1 MAELLPEDL
10 AQVLTPA
17 QAADRVKAA
26 NGAFIRAQ
34 SKGTVPRAI
43 GLEMTN
49 SRQAFAD
56 AMARDQKIQQ
66 EYGGYDSFAQDI
78 GRNMGN
84 AWDAVKGFAAH
95 TAGIFGDANEMV
107 PGPLQSPIGKNLPTS
122 VEIGE
127 AMGADVDNPGFTIA
141 GLASPLPNELLAV
154 GKLAGP
160 ALAAAMAYQ
169 KVATKAGGKTPA
181 LTRMLDDQRGGP
193 LLHASPFKFDFFD
206 EAHMGRG
213 EGFQAYS
220 PGGFYFSDADLQRGT
235 HPGYLSQFG
244 RHRELGTH
252 VEIGGKDFNVSPNQQ
267 GVDNIGQAKEMAA
280 LLGGDLSPNEML
292 MINARVRDYASHLPH
307 GASDPSAMIQK
318 QMIDD
323 FELTLARLEEKEAD
337 MVFDLERQQDYLDM
351 HAKGIVEGRP
361 SIQRVR
367 DNIANLEA
375 QLADMQKPGSYHQD
389 SIDIAE
395 RTLRA
400 VEQMKISKAEP
411 YSYKIDIS
419 DDIKDNL
426 PIYEVPIKDQPAK
439 YRGAVEELARKE
451 FDEPARL
458 AEIDEVQRTIDD
470 YEDMIASAAGKD
482 GTFAQFHRH
491 TEGRL
496 KGALRTEREYLASLQ
511 EHLDAG
517 ADLDRT
523 YGELV
528 RDLQATHG
536 DEAAQRMLYD
546 AGIPG
551 SRNRTWATRRKLTTP
566 AGAMGQLFGHL
577 GLTDNVDEVYNYA
590 IWDMNTIDE
599 VVRRQTKGGK
609 ILEDT
614 AETVYTRSPPKPKK
628 MEADRLQLQWA
639 GSQRYGPL
647 EVLQN
652 PSQQQL
658 GRFRRDI
665 RTDYLAEGLNPNA
678 EPLTRSTQDA
688 NGNHWY
694 WRADRGTH
702 YGVEELLKEQK
713 LGDIKLNQNRP
724 GGDK

>member
-26 NGAFIRAQ
+26 NGAYIRAQ

-56 AMARDQKIQQ
+56 AMARDKGIQQ

-244 RHRELGTH
+244 RHDALGF
-252 VEIGGKDFNVSPNQQ
+252 EIKSPTGDTYIFSPGSPDVPPGIQKNGSDLPIANAQEQ
-267 GVDNIGQAKEMAA
+267 LNWLAADITENINSSITNPDDWVNEAAVGQ
-280 LLGGDLSPNEML
+280 LLSRIGNTTGSFSEGMVREML
-292 MINARVRDYASHLPH
+292 ERAKSRFP
-307 GASDPSAMIQK
+307 
-318 QMIDD
+318 DD
-323 FELTLARLEEKEAD
+323 E
-337 MVFDLERQQDYLDM
+337 VFIKM
-351 HAKGIVEGRP
+351 
-361 SIQRVR
+361 
-367 DNIANLEA
+367 EA
-375 QLADMQKPGSYHQD
+375 QVLDHLG
-389 SIDIAE
+389 
-395 RTLRA
+395 L
-400 VEQMKISKAEP
+400 SKQEP

-439 YRGAVEELARKE
+439 YRGAVEELARGMLDEDALRFELKDAE
-451 FDEPARL
+451 ESLETWKRYLKIRDNNPGGLEGMNVLDTGYFD
-458 AEIDEVQRTIDD
+458 AEIAFSFDRN
-470 YEDMIASAAGKD
+470 K
-482 GTFAQFHRH
+482 
-491 TEGRL
+491 L
-496 KGALRTEREYLASLQ
+496 
-511 EHLDAG
+511 LDAVARQQEYAKG
-517 ADLDRT
+517 LRDKLKRGVDIDRT

>member
-26 NGAFIRAQ
+26 NGAYIRAQ

-141 GLASPLPNELLAV
+141 GFASPLPNELLAV

-244 RHRELGTH
+244 RHDALGF
-252 VEIGGKDFNVSPNQQ
+252 EIKSPT
-267 GVDNIGQAKEMAA
+267 
-280 LLGGDLSPNEML
+280 GDTYIFSPGSPD
-292 MINARVRDYASHLPH
+292 VPP
-307 GASDPSAMIQK
+307 GIQK
-318 QMIDD
+318 NGS
-323 FELTLARLEEKEAD
+323 
-337 MVFDLERQQDYLDM
+337 DL
-351 HAKGIVEGRP
+351 P
-361 SIQRVR
+361 
-367 DNIANLEA
+367 IANAQEQLNWLAADITENINSSITNPDDWVNEAAVGQLLSRIGNTTGSFSEGMVREMFERAKSRFPDDEVFIKMEA
-375 QLADMQKPGSYHQD
+375 QVLDHLG
-389 SIDIAE
+389 
-395 RTLRA
+395 L
-400 VEQMKISKAEP
+400 SKQEP

-528 RDLQATHG
+528 RDLQTTHG